1 MGTTPAR
8 VNFGNIAYKEENIH
22 YEKFNFQLM
31 YPTIQ
36 IHLSHASCDLPWGYG
51 FKPNIQS

>member
-1 MGTTPAR
+1 MGTTFIR
-8 VNFGNIAYKEENIH
+8 VNFGNITYKEENIH
-22 YEKFNFQLM
+22 YEKYNFQLM
-31 YPTIQ
+31 HPTIQ